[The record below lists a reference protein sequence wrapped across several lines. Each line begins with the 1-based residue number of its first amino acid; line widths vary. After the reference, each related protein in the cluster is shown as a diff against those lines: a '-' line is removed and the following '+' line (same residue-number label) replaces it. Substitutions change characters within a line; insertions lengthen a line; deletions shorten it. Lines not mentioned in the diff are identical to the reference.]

1 MAITYENVIFDRV
14 INSLQTIIADE
25 FSISVLFDEND
36 DRPNQSFLITLESDE
51 LIELLANGQAREYTI
66 NIDYELRL
74 SGNYTKNSV
83 KQVSAITE
91 RMKRLIHNNTA
102 YSSSGNYVWHDG
114 RIESTLFSRDEDDP
128 GLSRAVM
135 QFICT
140 STESL

>member
-14 INSLQTIIADE
+14 IDSLQTIIADE
-25 FSISVLFDEND
+25 FNIQVYFDEHEG
-36 DRPNQSFLITLESDE
+36 NQSFLITPAEDE
-51 LIELLANGQAREYTI
+51 LEDSLTSGQIRHYTVSIEYQLQSA
-66 NIDYELRL
+66 
-74 SGNYTKNSV
+74 GNYTKNSM

-114 RIESTLFSRDEDDP
+114 RIESTLFSRDDT

>member
-1 MAITYENVIFDRV
+1 MAITYENVIYDRV
-14 INSLQTIIADE
+14 IDSLQTIIADE
-25 FSISVLFDEND
+25 FSISVLFDETD

-74 SGNYTKNSV
+74 SGNYTKNSL
-83 KQVSAITE
+83 KQVTAITE

-128 GLSRAVM
+128 GLSHAVM

>member
-14 INSLQTIIADE
+14 IDSLQTIIADE
-25 FSISVLFDEND
+25 FNIQVYFDEHEG
-36 DRPNQSFLITLESDE
+36 NQSFLITLESDE

-74 SGNYTKNSV
+74 GGNYTKNSV
-83 KQVSAITE
+83 KQVSEITE

-102 YSSSGNYVWHDG
+102 YSPSGTYKWHDG
-114 RIESTLFSRDEDDP
+114 RIESTSFSRDEDDP
-128 GLSRAVM
+128 GLSHAVM